1 MTLNATRKN
10 VAKGLASMTGGEY
23 QLFASRKSFE
33 DHVFDFTNRLHSRYL
48 LSFQPK
54 DPHVGLHRLSVR
66 LRESNDLTVQAR
78 TSYWAQR

>member
-10 VAKGLASMTGGEY
+10 VAKGLASLTGGEY
-23 QLFASRKSFE
+23 QLFASRKGFE
-33 DHVFDFTNRLHSRYL
+33 DRMFDFTNRLHSRYL

-66 LRESNDLTVQAR
+66 LRESNDLTVLAR
-78 TSYWAQR
+78 TSYWAQK